1 MTTNYLHLEIAT
13 EVAWQVGD
21 ILEDIP
27 RAQSRWHVCNITK
40 RIIEAGIIT
49 EDTEDIDEV
58 VSAYLHEHEGY

>member
-1 MTTNYLHLEIAT
+1 MTINYLHLEIAT

-40 RIIEAGIIT
+40 RIINAGIIT
-49 EDTEDIDEV
+49 EETEDIDEV
-58 VSAYLHEHEGY
+58 IRAYLHEHEGY